1 MIEENYKK
9 YTKYFNDFGRA
20 ERIRALKEEQYQEGF
35 LRELFVECLN
45 YTINPDKNFNL
56 TTEFKNKTDAE
67 KADGAILKD
76 GKPIAV
82 IELKSTKTI
91 DLKTIE
97 KQAFN
102 YKTHQSNC
110 KYVMTSNFEK
120 IRLYINDATEFEEFI
135 VFQLSKNDFKFLYL
149 CFSKESIF
157 EDIPAIIKEKSN
169 QHEEQISKKLYND
182 YSVFRNSIFQNLIK
196 NNPKIDEL
204 LLFKKSQ
211 KLLDRFLFIF
221 FAEDKGL
228 VPPNLISKIIDDY
241 NKLKEMD
248 HYTPLYSE
256 FKRYFGYINEG
267 NEKYNIDAYNGGLFQ
282 FDEILDNVEIDDEI
296 LITDSIKLSNYDFDS
311 EVDVNILG
319 HIFEHS
325 LDDIENITAELSTSL
340 INETAT
346 SVTRGSIP
354 LSNITTSVKKKSR
367 RKKEGIFYTPN
378 YITKYIVENTVG
390 ALCNEKKNE
399 LKLNNLEIDETCFK
413 KTKKAKNA
421 LSKKGE
427 QLFEKLEK
435 YKEWLLSLKILDPAC
450 GSGAFLNQ
458 ALNFLI
464 DEHNFII
471 DLKTDLRKDQ
481 LVAFDIDTAVLENN
495 LYGVDINEESV
506 EIAKLSLWLKTAK
519 KGRKLT
525 DLSKHIK
532 CGNSLIDD
540 PEIAGDKAFNWHK
553 EFPQVFTPKE
563 KQTWHITTAT
573 HNSRYSQRMFDNHV
587 ILGEPVWLTEKE
599 EMIITET
606 IAEIIEEDKL
616 NIPAYNI
623 CGDHLHLILVCEE
636 DEMPKIVGKIK
647 AVSARKCNIEKGIT
661 VPATNETLSTP
672 VATANSP
679 KKKKKYNPLWTQKF
693 GRNEIVTD
701 EQLYNTLN
709 YIRNNRKKHKLPE
722 NKKLNAIID
731 KMTCTIDQAFRLEY
745 KGGFDVVIGNPPYG
759 AKISKNDITFL
770 LSKQERHGLSNILS
784 DTYIAFYIQSL
795 EKLLKYNGLLGFI
808 TPNTWRLIQSANKF
822 RNFLSNG
829 NYSFQEIVQ
838 HQEKVFADAT
848 VDCDTVIIK
857 KQKSN
862 NHILNIE
869 IRNNFDTVLSH
880 SISQNIVAKQEYF
893 NLYLTENIYNLKQKI
908 ENKSV
913 FVKDSLIIKNGVKPY
928 EKGKGKPPQTAE
940 TMRKKPFTSES
951 KIDETFSPLIGGS
964 SFHRYK
970 LLWNNDYWIKYGKW
984 LAAPRDSE
992 IFKASEKLIFRQT
1005 GDSIIGYFVDN
1016 KFIMRNNTHILLPKN
1031 NDFNLKYVLSVLNS
1045 KLSNFIYWTINP
1057 EKGEA
1062 LAEVKAFHLGL
1073 LCFLKISTDKQ
1084 QPFIEKADIMLSLN
1098 KQKQENIN
1106 KFLHR
1111 VETNFEIEKF
1121 TNKMKAFYNYDFKT
1135 LIIELKKIKIKLT
1148 LSKQDE
1154 WEEYY
1159 NNYKEEINKLQKQIN
1174 QTDKEID
1181 QMVYELYGL
1190 TEEEIGIVENE

>member
-1 MIEENYKK
+1 MSLFQKVIVKKYLQNLPSDLIEENYKK
-9 YTKYFNDFGRA
+9 YTNYFNDFARA

-45 YTINPDKNFNL
+45 YTINPDENFNL

-82 IELKSTKTI
+82 IELKSTKTL

-102 YKTHQSNC
+102 YKSHQTNC
-110 KYVMTSNFEK
+110 KYVITSNFEK
-120 IRLYINDATEFEEFI
+120 IRLYINDATEFEEFN

-149 CFSKESIF
+149 CFSKDSIF
-157 EDIPAIIKEKSN
+157 EDIPAEIKEKSN

-182 YSVFRNSIFQNLIK
+182 YSVFRNSIFQNLTK
-196 NNPKIDEL
+196 NNPQIDEL

-228 VPPNLISKIIDDY
+228 IPPNIISKIIDDY
-241 NKLKEMD
+241 NKLKD
-248 HYTPLYSE
+248 LDVYTPLYTI
-256 FKRYFGYINEG
+256 FKKYFSYINKG
-267 NEKYNIDAYNGGLFQ
+267 YEKLSIDAYNGGLFQ

-296 LITDSIKLSNYDFDS
+296 LITDSLKLSNYDFDS
-311 EVDVNILG
+311 EIDVNILG

-325 LDDIENITAELSTSL
+325 LTDIEKLNAEILAAKGHT
-340 INETAT
+340 
-346 SVTRGSIP
+346 P
-354 LSNITTSVKKKSR
+354 LLDKKQTR
-367 RKKEGIFYTPN
+367 RKKEGVFYTPN

-390 ALCNEKKNE
+390 TLCSEKKTE
-399 LKLNNLEIDETCFK
+399 LELDNIAVDESYF
-413 KTKKAKNA
+413 KKAKKTNSA
-421 LSKKGE
+421 LSKKGK
-427 QLFEKLEK
+427 QLYDKLEN

-471 DLKTDLRKDQ
+471 DLETDLRKGQ
-481 LVAFDIDTAVLENN
+481 LVVFDIDTAVLENN

-506 EIAKLSLWLKTAK
+506 EIAQLSLWLKTAK
-519 KGRKLT
+519 RGRKLT
-525 DLSKHIK
+525 DLSKNIK

-540 PEIAGDKAFNWHK
+540 PEIAGEKAFDWNK
-553 EFPQVFTPKE
+553 EFP
-563 KQTWHITTAT
+563 
-573 HNSRYSQRMFDNHV
+573 
-587 ILGEPVWLTEKE
+587 
-599 EMIITET
+599 
-606 IAEIIEEDKL
+606 EIMQ
-616 NIPAYNI
+616 N
-623 CGDHLHLILVCEE
+623 
-636 DEMPKIVGKIK
+636 
-647 AVSARKCNIEKGIT
+647 
-661 VPATNETLSTP
+661 
-672 VATANSP
+672 
-679 KKKKKYNPLWTQKF
+679 
-693 GRNEIVTD
+693 
-701 EQLYNTLN
+701 
-709 YIRNNRKKHKLPE
+709 
-722 NKKLNAIID
+722 
-731 KMTCTIDQAFRLEY
+731 
-745 KGGFDVVIGNPPYG
+745 GGFDVVIGNPPYG
-759 AKISKNDITFL
+759 AKISKNDIKFL

-795 EKLLKYNGLLGFI
+795 EKLLKQSGLLGFI
-808 TPNTWRLIQSANKF
+808 TPNTWRLVQSGDKF

-838 HQEKVFADAT
+838 HQQQVFADAT
-848 VDCDTVIIK
+848 VDCDTVIIQ
-857 KQKSN
+857 KQKLTN
-862 NHILNIE
+862 NILNIE

-880 SISQNIVAKQEYF
+880 SISQNIVTKQEYF
-893 NLYLTENIYNLKQKI
+893 NLFLTENAYNLKQKI

-928 EKGKGKPPQTAE
+928 EKGKGKPPQTSE
-940 TMRKKPFTSES
+940 TMREKPFTSVS

-964 SFHRYK
+964 SFNRYK
-970 LLWNNDYWIKYGKW
+970 LLWNNDYWIKYGQW

-992 IFKASEKLIFRQT
+992 IFQAHEKLIFRQT
-1005 GDSIIGYFVDN
+1005 GDSIIGNFVDN

-1031 NDFNLKYVLSVLNS
+1031 NNFNLKYVLSVLNS

-1073 LCFLKISTDKQ
+1073 LCFPKINTESQ
-1084 QPFIEKADIMLSLN
+1084 QPFIEKADLMLSLN
-1098 KQKQENIN
+1098 KQKQEKIN

-1111 VETNFEIEKF
+1111 LETSFEIENF
-1121 TNKMKAFYNYDFKT
+1121 SNKMKAFYDYDFKT
-1135 LIIELKKIKIKLT
+1135 LISEFKKKKIKLT
-1148 LSKQDE
+1148 FSQQDE
-1154 WEEYY
+1154 FEEYF
-1159 NNYKEEINKLQKQIN
+1159 NNYKEEILKLQKQIN

-1190 TEEEIGIVENE
+1190 TDEEIEVVENAGE